1 MLEHPTARIGHRN
14 DSAKYFTTHKNRNP
28 TQSMNKIVFAF
39 ILVSNLLLA
48 QNKKFTGVIK
58 DATTLQPIEYV
69 NIYFED
75 ASNTNATGAISNEL
89 GEFSFSNTTALVI
102 FNHINYDPLAMT
114 LSENA
119 NEVLLQPKN
128 YILDELIIS
137 KIAPRDYLKNLIKNS
152 NSKIE
157 KNTLLKSYCREIVK
171 INKDYTKFSD
181 ALVDYYVKKGN
192 GKSNIILTESRAL
205 KGQQIDSTDNSSI
218 DNLNSAFNVKDY
230 VKNAYNFE
238 VIEKL
243 LKEKEYEFER
253 KLKREANG
261 EEYEYVEII
270 PNVDSDK
277 MLSKGY
283 IIIDQKTNSIIEFK
297 IYTAETHLKNARLIN
312 LLIAKAKITHAMNWS
327 KFKIINNQ
335 YILTYNKIQVG
346 LYVKMG
352 KKIDDDFDFS
362 SDLFVYDFKNNVE
375 IPEKGYNKKTI
386 FEAGTHYKQEF
397 WKKFN
402 SFPLTESEQKFIN
415 SVKQK

>member
-1 MLEHPTARIGHRN
+1 
-14 DSAKYFTTHKNRNP
+14 
-28 TQSMNKIVFAF
+28 MNKIVFAF
-39 ILVSNLLLA
+39 ILVSNVLLA

-75 ASNTNATGAISNEL
+75 ATNTNATGAISNEL
-89 GEFSFSNTTALVI
+89 GEFSFSNTNAQVI
-102 FNHINYDPLAMT
+102 FNHINYDALAMT
-114 LSENA
+114 LNDKEN
-119 NEVLLQPKN
+119 EILLQPKN

-137 KIAPRDYLKNLIKNS
+137 KTSPRDYLKGIIKNS

-181 ALVDYYVKKGN
+181 ALVDYYVMKGN

-205 KGQQIDSTDNSSI
+205 KGQQIDSTSSSSI

-230 VKNAYNFE
+230 VKNAYNFQ

-243 LKEKEYEFER
+243 LKEKEYDFER

-277 MLSKGY
+277 MLNKGY

-297 IYTAETHLKNARLIN
+297 IYTAESHLKNARLIN
-312 LLIAKAKITHAMNWS
+312 LLVAKAKITHAMNWS

-352 KKIDDDFDFS
+352 KKIDDEFDFS
-362 SDLFVYDFKNNVE
+362 SDLFVYDFKSNVE

-397 WKKFN
+397 WKKYN